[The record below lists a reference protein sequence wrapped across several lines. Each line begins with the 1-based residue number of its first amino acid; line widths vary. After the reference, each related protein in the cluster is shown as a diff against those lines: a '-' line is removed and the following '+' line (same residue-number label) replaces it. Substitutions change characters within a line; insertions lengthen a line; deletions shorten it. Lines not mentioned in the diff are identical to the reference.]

1 MGMEMAAPA
10 CYRHPDE
17 PTRIRCQRCGRPI
30 CPQCMVPGS
39 VGFQCPE
46 CVQQGMQQTRQ
57 HALPYGGTR
66 SSNPKSTS
74 VALVAVNVAVW
85 LLLLL
90 TGGYSGVPMA
100 YVSLAPVDVA
110 FNGAWWQLITSGFA
124 HVELWH
130 IGFNMLVLYLL
141 GPNVE
146 QIVGRWRFLA
156 IYFVALL
163 GGAAGVMLFS
173 NPLSATL
180 GASGAIYGLLGA
192 VLMLA
197 LKHKGDVRGIL
208 TWIGI
213 NVVVSFLWANVS
225 WQGHLGGLVGGV
237 LATAAVIYLPKQ
249 YRRFQWP
256 LLALLAVI
264 FVGLSVF
271 RVLQLTA

>member
-1 MGMEMAAPA
+1 MEMAAPA
-10 CYRHPDE
+10 CYRHPNE
-17 PTRIRCQRCGRPI
+17 PTRIVCQRCGRPI

-46 CVQQGMQQTRQ
+46 CVQQGIKQTRQ
-57 HALPYGGTR
+57 HALPYGGGR
-66 SSNPKSTS
+66 SSNPKATSTTL
-74 VALVAVNVAVW
+74 AAINVAVW

-90 TGGYSGVPMA
+90 TGGYGGVPMA
-100 YVSLAPVDVA
+100 YLSLAPVDVA
-110 FNGAWWQLITSGFA
+110 FGGAWWQLITSGFS
-124 HVELWH
+124 HVALWH

-146 QIVGRWRFLA
+146 QVVGRWRFLA
-156 IYFVALL
+156 IYFISLL
-163 GGAAGVMLFS
+163 GGSAFVMLFS
-173 NPLSATL
+173 HPAGATL

-197 LKHKGDVRGIL
+197 IKHKGDVRGIL
-208 TWIGI
+208 TWIGL
-213 NVVVSFLWANVS
+213 NVLVSFMWANVS
-225 WQGHLGGLVGGV
+225 WQGHLGGLLGGV

-256 LLALLAVI
+256 LLALIAVV

>member
-1 MGMEMAAPA
+1 MEMAAPT
-10 CYRHPDE
+10 CYRHPNE
-17 PTRIRCQRCGRPI
+17 PTRIVCQRCGRPI
-30 CPQCMVPGS
+30 CPECMVPGS

-46 CVQQGMQQTRQ
+46 CVQQGVRQTRQ
-57 HALPYGGTR
+57 HSLPYGGGR
-66 SSNPKSTS
+66 SANPKTTS
-74 VALVAVNVAVW
+74 IALAGVNVAIW

-90 TGGYSGVPMA
+90 TGGYGGVPMA
-100 YVSLAPVDVA
+100 HLSLAPVDVA
-110 FNGAWWQLITSGFA
+110 FGGAWWQLITSGFS
-124 HVELWH
+124 HVALWH

-163 GGAAGVMLFS
+163 GGSTFVMLFS
-173 NPLSATL
+173 HPAGATL

-208 TWIGI
+208 TWIGL
-213 NVVVSFLWANVS
+213 NVLVSFMWANVS
-225 WQGHLGGLVGGV
+225 WQGHLGGLLGGV

-256 LLALLAVI
+256 LLGLIALAFLALC
-264 FVGLSVF
+264 GF